1 MSLSANVHQA
11 VFGMDLRSALGDK
24 TDEDEKGDGDK
35 TTFHGGGRK
44 SLMLGL
50 TEHCVSKSGLSVG
63 SWD

>member
-1 MSLSANVHQA
+1 
-11 VFGMDLRSALGDK
+11 MDLRSALGDK

-35 TTFHGGGRK
+35 TTFHGGGGK
-44 SLMLGL
+44 SLVLVL